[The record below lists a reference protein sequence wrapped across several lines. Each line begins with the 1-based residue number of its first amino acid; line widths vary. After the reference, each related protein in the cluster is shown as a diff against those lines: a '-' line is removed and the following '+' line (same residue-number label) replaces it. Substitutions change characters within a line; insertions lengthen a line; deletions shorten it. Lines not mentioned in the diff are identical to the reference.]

1 MNYGR
6 VVHILGTFCC
16 FISAML
22 SVPLL
27 VAYLYGEDDAYWAF
41 AIPIAVGLSGGLVLR
56 RAFKEASRNLYRREG
71 LLIVTGCWLAAALL
85 GAVPFVLSGMIPNL
99 EDAFF
104 ESMSGFTTTGS
115 TILRD
120 VDQHGLDDRGLMFWR
135 SMTQWL
141 GGMGIVVLFVAV
153 LPALG
158 VGGRLLYQFEA
169 PGVQTDDLKPRI
181 RETALALWNLYLL
194 MSAVEATLLMVAGLD
209 LYDAVVHTFS
219 TVSTGGFSTYGSSI
233 GRFDSAAV
241 EIIITAFMFLAGV
254 NFTLYFRARRDGL
267 RHFVKDPEFRTYA
280 GIMVVMVV
288 LTVSML
294 LSCGDYDHG
303 GRATLD
309 AAFTVVAVGTST
321 GYGTADFETWP
332 TALGMMLVMLMFVG
346 GSAGSTA
353 GGMKVFRIMLVV
365 KYIAHELRRFIRPH
379 RVRTMLVGG
388 HEVSD
393 EVMRNVLAF
402 FAVSILLFAGSTVA
416 LSVMDPAIDMQTAIT
431 SVVATLW
438 NIGPGLGA
446 VGPTDNYADLPGPGK
461 VLLSFLML
469 FGRLEVF
476 TAMALFMPGLY
487 RD

>member
-6 VVHILGTFCC
+6 VAHILGTFCV
-16 FISAML
+16 FISLML
-22 SVPLL
+22 VVPLL
-27 VAYLYGEDDAYWAF
+27 VAYFHGETDAYRAF
-41 AIPIAVGLSGGLVLR
+41 GIPIVIGLVLGLFLR
-56 RAFKEASRNLYRREG
+56 RVFKNASRNLYRREG
-71 LLIVTGCWLAAALL
+71 LLIVTGCWLVAAIL
-85 GAVPFVLSGMIPNL
+85 GAVPFAVSGMIPNL
-99 EDAFF
+99 EDSFF

-120 VDQHGLDDRGLMFWR
+120 IDAHRLSDRGLMFWR
-135 SMTQWL
+135 SMTHWL

-169 PGVQTDDLKPRI
+169 PGVETDDLKPRI
-181 RETALALWNLYLL
+181 RETAVALWKIYLL
-194 MSAVEATLLMVAGLD
+194 MTVAEASLLMVAGLD
-209 LYDAVVHTFS
+209 LYDAVVHTFG
-219 TVSTGGFSTYGSSI
+219 TVATGGFSTYGNSI
-233 GRFDSAAV
+233 KDFDSAAV
-241 EIIITAFMFLAGV
+241 EIIITVFMFLAGV

-267 RHFVKDPEFRTYA
+267 RHFLKDPEFKTYV
-280 GIMVVMVV
+280 GILLVMIVITVV
-288 LTVSML
+288 ML
-294 LSCGDYDHG
+294 LSRGDYDHG

-309 AAFTVVAVGTST
+309 AAFTVVAVGTTT

-332 TALGMMLVMLMFVG
+332 TALRIMLVMLMFVG

-365 KYIAHELRRFIRPH
+365 KYVGHEFRRFIRPH
-379 RVRTMLVGG
+379 RVRTTLVGG

-416 LSVMDPAIDMQTAIT
+416 LSVMDPDIEMETATT

-446 VGPTDNYADLPGPGK
+446 VGPTDNFAGLPGPGK
-461 VLLSFLML
+461 ILLTFLML

-476 TAMALFMPGLY
+476 TAMVIFMPALY
-487 RD
+487 QD

>member
-6 VVHILGTFCC
+6 VAHILGTFCC
-16 FISAML
+16 FISGML
-22 SVPLL
+22 LLPLF
-27 VAYLYGEDDAYWAF
+27 VAYLHGEADAYRAF
-41 AIPIAVGLSGGLVLR
+41 GIPIAVGLVGGFILR
-56 RAFKEASRNLYRREG
+56 RVFKDASRNLYRREG
-71 LLIVTGCWLAAALL
+71 LLIVTGCWLAAAIL

-115 TILRD
+115 TILREIET
-120 VDQHGLDDRGLMFWR
+120 QGRGLMFWR
-135 SMTQWL
+135 SMTHWL

-169 PGVQTDDLKPRI
+169 PGVETDDLKPRI
-181 RETALALWNLYLL
+181 RETALALWKIYLV
-194 MSAVEATLLMVAGLD
+194 MTVAETSLLMVAGLD
-209 LYDAVVHTFS
+209 LYDAVVHTFG
-219 TVSTGGFSTYGSSI
+219 TVATGGFSTYSGSISH
-233 GRFDSAAV
+233 FDSAAV
-241 EIIITAFMFLAGV
+241 EIIITVFMFLAGV

-267 RHFVKDPEFRTYA
+267 RHFIKDPEFKTYA
-280 GIMVVMVV
+280 GIMGVMIVI
-288 LTVSML
+288 TVAML
-294 LSCGDYDHG
+294 LSRGGYDDG
-303 GRATLD
+303 GRAALD
-309 AAFTVVAVGTST
+309 AAFTVVSVGTTT
-321 GYGTADFETWP
+321 GYGTVDFETWP
-332 TALGMMLVMLMFVG
+332 TVLRIMLVMLMFIG

-365 KYIAHELRRFIRPH
+365 KYVGHEFRRFIRPH

-416 LSVMDPAIDMQTAIT
+416 LAAMDPDIQMETATT

-446 VGPTDNYADLPGPGK
+446 VGPTDNFADLPGPGK
-461 VLLSFLML
+461 ILLTFLML

-476 TAMALFMPGLY
+476 TAMVIFMPGLY